1 MENADKIVGALRC
14 CGNTDTKK
22 PDCEHCPLQ
31 STRMCVK
38 VMLEGAADL
47 IESDNEPLTPD
58 KLQALNSLEIVDTSI
73 CGDEVEYVLVQ
84 ISAANIKT
92 LLDAGFTT
100 EQIDEAMGDDK
111 DAIDLTTLA
120 FNHTDAVWWDSERG
134 FTAAQA
140 GEDDNANEKKTVV

>member
-58 KLQALNSLEIVDTSI
+58 KLQTLNSLEIVDSSI
-73 CGDEVEYVLVQ
+73 CGDEVEYVCAE

-111 DAIDLTTLA
+111 TDIDLATLA
-120 FNHTDAVWWDSERG
+120 FNHTDAVWWSSEKG
-134 FTAAQA
+134 FIHAQA
-140 GEDDNANEKKTVV
+140 GEDEAE